1 MTDNYG
7 TYAENTW
14 CTGCGNFGILTAFK
28 RALKTLGENGI
39 DKDKLLITSGIGQHG
54 KIFDYLSLS
63 GFYSLHGR
71 SMATAQGIK
80 LAKPEL
86 KVIDFVGDGDALGE
100 GIEHLIFAAKRNAD
114 ITVVLHD
121 NGVYG
126 LTTGQ
131 FSPRSEMGYRGPSTP
146 YGNVEEPLA
155 PLSLMLEAGA
165 TFIARGYSARIDNL
179 SELIVKG
186 VMHEGFSFID
196 VLQPCVAYNNTYSLY
211 NKITEVM
218 DGENSDYD
226 EAIKISKDKEKIK
239 LGVVYRDSN
248 SGRAPYHKRILLP
261 ERQSREKRI
270 ETLNSI
276 LSAL

>member
-1 MTDNYG
+1 MDDYE
-7 TYAENTW
+7 TYAEKTW
-14 CTGCGNFGILTAFK
+14 CTGCGNFGVLTAFK
-28 RALKTLGENGI
+28 KALRDLDGRGI
-39 DKDKLLITSGIGQHG
+39 GRKDIVVTSGIGQHG
-54 KIFDYLSLS
+54 KVFDYVSLS

-121 NGVYG
+121 NAVYG

-131 FSPRSEMGYRGPSTP
+131 FSPRSAKGYRGPSTP
-146 YGNVEEPLA
+146 YGSVEEPLN

-165 TFIARGYSARIDNL
+165 TFVARGYSARVDNL

-186 VMHEGFSFID
+186 MMHEGFSFID
-196 VLQPCVAYNNTYSLY
+196 VLQPCVTYDNTYSLY
-211 NKITEVM
+211 NRITEVM
-218 DGENSDYD
+218 DRDNEDYE
-226 EAIKISKDKEKIK
+226 EALRIAKDKEKLL
-239 LGVVYRDSN
+239 LGVVYRRE
-248 SGRAPYHKRILLP
+248 GTPYHHEITLP
-261 ERQSREKRI
+261 QMWGRDRRLEAIRE
-270 ETLNSI
+270 
-276 LSAL
+276 SALGPE

>member
-1 MTDNYG
+1 MDDYE
-7 TYAENTW
+7 TYAEKTW

-28 RALKTLGENGI
+28 RALKALEEIGI
-39 DKDKLLITSGIGQHG
+39 ERDKVLITSGIGQHG

-131 FSPRSEMGYRGPSTP
+131 FSPRSERGYRGPSTP
-146 YGNVEEPLA
+146 YGSNEDPLN
-155 PLSLMLEAGA
+155 PISLMLEAGA
-165 TFIARGYSARIDNL
+165 TFVARGYSARIDNL
-179 SELIVKG
+179 AELIVKG

-196 VLQPCVAYNNTYSLY
+196 VLQPCVTYNNTYALY
-211 NKITEVM
+211 NSITDIMEEENKDYERAMKI
-218 DGENSDYD
+218 
-226 EAIKISKDKEKIK
+226 AKDMEKIK
-239 LGVVYRDSN
+239 LGLIYEDKKKN
-248 SGRAPYHKRILLP
+248 PYHREILAPERASREERLKRIASLISEL
-261 ERQSREKRI
+261 
-270 ETLNSI
+270 
-276 LSAL
+276 